1 MSPKKSTE
9 KEKFDIRQFRDKSSN
24 FWCNNKHYH
33 LNQKGELEFICGGK
47 EDIKETEEMLS
58 YIRRNRKV
66 YSPRKQSMF
75 DKEEKEYSKLTFGKY
90 SGISTM
96 ELVSS
101 DKSYATWLYKSTTDT
116 KIKNE
121 LKELLKK

>member
-1 MSPKKSTE
+1 MSKKSTE
-9 KEKFDIRQFRDKSSN
+9 KEKFEIRHFKDKSSN

-58 YIRRNRKV
+58 YIKRNKKV
-66 YSPRKQSMF
+66 YSPREQSMF
-75 DKEEKEYSKLTFGKY
+75 DKEEKEYSKIGFGKY
-90 SGISTM
+90 FQETTLS
-96 ELVSS
+96 LVAT
-101 DKSYATWLYKSTTDT
+101 DKRYANWLYQNTTDT